1 MIRLRRHV
9 DVAAAVAP
17 RLYARLYSL
26 VFARP
31 DFASLSPSVSICLSV
46 HLSFFLS
53 FLSFVLSVCPCVSSF
68 RPVSSRLVYIY
79 TWARTH
85 ARTHARTFVRTYEDC
100 ELPSPAHRR
109 RPWLAVQ
116 HSRMPCRDCAYPFM
130 YSYVGRFVRGVIC
143 ECRARCTVRSV
154 RISSEMVWDCSLGSS
169 AWLACQSD
177 GARARRRASAVR
189 CWSSSDRS

>member
-1 MIRLRRHV
+1 MSMSRRLSRPGYTLACTRSFLR
-9 DVAAAVAP
+9 A
-17 RLYARLYSL
+17 LISL
-26 VFARP
+26 LCLCLC
-31 DFASLSPSVSICLSV
+31 LSVYLSICLSSF
-46 HLSFFLS
+46 LFFLS
-53 FLSFVLSVCPCVSSF
+53 FCLSVRVSLPS
-68 RPVSSRLVYIY
+68 VLSRLVSYIY
-79 TWARTH
+79 ICGH
-85 ARTHARTFVRTYEDC
+85 ARTHARTFVRPYEDC